1 MANKLLTVATT
12 ASNQNTSQQTTTT
25 VQHTPTSATI
35 QNAPTTSTMVQH
47 GSTTTNVVQHNP
59 ITPTTVQHTPTTL
72 TTVQHAPTTS
82 TSVQHISTT
91 STTVQ
96 HTPTTS
102 TTVQHAPTTLSSSSS
117 SYLGWISRKCGPFTS
132 FKPLVTQ
139 NPLST
144 QLPSS
149 IKHNSKPLTDQV
161 NLQGR
166 QIQIEWNNEAH
177 SPDQRE
183 FELAARLA
191 MRGHLPSVKFM
202 KLKNHL
208 DLAFIPDEYLTELTF
223 CVEKKI
229 ILVDIRQTK
238 LSPILRGI
246 KCKEMELYYTTLS
259 ESDTYLLVKAL
270 NDSVELLML
279 YEGFVCDIQTLLQYS
294 GSKTC
299 RTIVV
304 RSGSYQ
310 RYGLQLWE
318 YAKSKGWTTEEN
330 FNNQHLIITRKSIN

>member
-1 MANKLLTVATT
+1 MKDEITCINSHGQINPNPIVSIKDVIRYYRVFAVANKLQTVAIT

-47 GSTTTNVVQHNP
+47 
-59 ITPTTVQHTPTTL
+59 
-72 TTVQHAPTTS
+72 
-82 TSVQHISTT
+82 ISTT

-96 HTPTTS
+96 HTPTT
-102 TTVQHAPTTLSSSSS
+102 LSSSS
-117 SYLGWISRKCGPFTS
+117 SYLGWISRTRGPFA
-132 FKPLVTQ
+132 FKPLITQ

-144 QLPSS
+144 KIPSS
-149 IKHNSKPLTDQV
+149 IKHNSKPLKDPV
-161 NLQGR
+161 NVQGR

-177 SPDQRE
+177 SPDQQE

-208 DLAFIPDEYLTELTF
+208 DLAFIPDEYLTEF

-279 YEGFVCDIQTLLQYS
+279 YEGFVCDIQTFLQYS

-299 RTIVV
+299 RTIIV

-318 YAKSKGWTTEEN
+318 YAKSKGWTTEEYY
-330 FNNQHLIITRKSIN
+330 NNQHLIITRKSIN